1 MLVDFAT
8 DLTVRLLLS
17 RVMLEVAAVVEVV

>member
-1 MLVDFAT
+1 MLVAFAT

-17 RVMLEVAAVVEVV
+17 RVVLEVAAVVEVV